1 MPVIT
6 EIDDLRR
13 LHRRRVPK
21 MFYDYVDVGAWTGST
36 YRANRDD
43 FDPILFRQRVARN
56 IENRSLVS
64 RMMGREVAMPVALAP
79 VGLLGMQHPDG
90 EIHAA
95 RAALAA
101 GVPFTLSTMSMCSL
115 EDIAEATGAPFWF
128 QLYTL
133 RDEEFLDKI
142 LDRARRAGV
151 TVLVLTLDLTI
162 QGQRHLDLKNRMTAP
177 PRLTVA
183 NLFNIA
189 CHPRW
194 ALGMLG
200 TKRRSF
206 GNIIGHARG
215 VDSMGDL
222 MDWTSRQFDQRLDW
236 ARVEQIIRKWGGPV
250 ILKGVNDPED
260 ARRAVAT
267 GAEAILVSNHGGRQL
282 DGAPSTIRALPAI
295 RRAVGPDYPLYL
307 DSGIQSGQAALKA
320 IALGANG
327 VFVGRA
333 FTYGLGAMGQKG
345 VETALAI
352 LAREMDITMALC
364 GVSDIRNFGPDCLWS
379 DDRGAAANGGL
390 R

>member
-1 MPVIT
+1 MAVIT
-6 EIDDLRR
+6 EIEDLRR
-13 LHRRRVPK
+13 LHQRRVPR
-21 MFYDYVDVGAWTGST
+21 MFYDYVDVGAWTGGT
-36 YRANRDD
+36 YRANSAD
-43 FDPILFRQRVARN
+43 FEKILFRQRVARN
-56 IENRSLVS
+56 IQDRTLATT
-64 RMMGREVAMPVALAP
+64 MMGQDVTMPVALAP

-95 RAALAA
+95 RAARAA
-101 GVPFTLSTMSMCSL
+101 GVPFTLSTMSMCAL

-133 RDEEFLDKI
+133 RDEEFLDNI
-142 LDRARRAGV
+142 LDRAHRAGV

-177 PRLTVA
+177 PRLTLA

-189 CHPRW
+189 LHPRW
-194 ALGMLG
+194 AMGMLG

-222 MDWTSRQFDQRLDW
+222 MDWTAQQFDQRLDW
-236 ARVEQIIRKWGGPV
+236 PRVEEIIRKWGGPV
-250 ILKGVNDPED
+250 ILKGINDPED
-260 ARRAVAT
+260 ARRALDT
-267 GAEAILVSNHGGRQL
+267 GAQAILVSNHGGRQL

-295 RRAVGPDYPLYL
+295 RRAVGPGYPLYL

-320 IALGANG
+320 IASGADG
-327 VFVGRA
+327 VFIGRA
-333 FTYGLGAMGQKG
+333 FTYGLGAMGQTG

-352 LAREMDITMALC
+352 LRREMVITMALC
-364 GVSDIRNFGPDCLWS
+364 GINNIKDFGPDCLWS
-379 DDRGAAANGGL
+379 DDLGTVTNGEM